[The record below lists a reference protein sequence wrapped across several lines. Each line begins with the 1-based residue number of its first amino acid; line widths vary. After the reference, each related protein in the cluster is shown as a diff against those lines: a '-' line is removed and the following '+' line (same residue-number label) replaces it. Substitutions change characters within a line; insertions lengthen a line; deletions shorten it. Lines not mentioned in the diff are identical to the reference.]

1 MRFGERN
8 FIEEDPLIEPRTFR
22 NRPED
27 GEHQVVGRIL
37 GISRCVGGG
46 TVHYGAVS
54 FRLRPEDFRALSYWG
69 PLNGTDIVDW
79 PFGYD
84 ELAPYYTKAERL
96 IGVAGGQLRGQAR
109 PGAPVPGAEWRTEA
123 YPLPGHPPN
132 YGAKLFE
139 QAAAGLG
146 LHPYPT
152 PVAINNLEHDGRPGC
167 SYCGFCSS
175 HGCPIEAK
183 NDMRVTALR
192 KALATGRLEI
202 RPDSYA
208 YRVVLD
214 KHGKAKAVE
223 YLDANGRAGSV
234 AGRVIVLSCSTV
246 DTPRLVLLSELPQEL
261 VISTSS
267 GGT

>member
-1 MRFGERN
+1 MKAKRSEPYDVVIVGSGAGGGIAAYVLAKAGARVCVLEKGPWLTPENYGDDELRFGERN

-69 PLNGTDIVDW
+69 SLDGAEIVDW
-79 PFGYD
+79 PFGYE

-96 IGVAGGQLRGQAR
+96 IGVAGGQLRGQAH
-109 PGAPVPGAEWRTEA
+109 PGAPVPGAEWRTDV
-123 YPLPGHPPN
+123 YPMPGHPPN

-152 PVAINNLEHDGRPGC
+152 PVAINNLERDGRPGC

-183 NDMRVTALR
+183 NDVRVTALR
-192 KALATGRLEI
+192 KGLGTGRL
-202 RPDSYA
+202 
-208 YRVVLD
+208 
-214 KHGKAKAVE
+214 
-223 YLDANGRAGSV
+223 
-234 AGRVIVLSCSTV
+234 
-246 DTPRLVLLSELPQEL
+246 
-261 VISTSS
+261 
-267 GGT
+267 